1 MKIKALFIFKWLP
14 LCAIISCLFLDIS
27 AYADIYRW
35 RDAQGKWHFSDS
47 PQNVPAQL
55 REKARE
61 DQTASGNLNI
71 ISSDSQ
77 APQSEDLSRTQGE
90 EALTERRSISIP
102 FTAKEGLADRVI
114 IDVTFNNSITA
125 PILVDTGSPGLVL
138 SSDLASALGLID
150 PDGNNMLVLISGIGG
165 SKVAARAIVDKLSIG
180 TITEKFVPAHIIPQQ
195 SSAYKGLI
203 GMDILSQYSLTI
215 DSAAR
220 RLIAHKRP
228 PAENRPGGRSR
239 SWWQKNFR
247 ELAYY
252 MTFWQKQAEL
262 IDQHD
267 SPYSR
272 LTSSYER
279 VKSFIRTQQD
289 ESRKLHDQLER
300 YARSHSVPRHWRH

>member
-1 MKIKALFIFKWLP
+1 MEIKALSIIRWLL
-14 LCAIISCLFLDIS
+14 LCCIIGCISPDIS
-27 AYADIYRW
+27 AQADIYRW

-47 PQNVPAQL
+47 PQNVPVQL

-61 DQTASGNLNI
+61 DQTTSGNLNI
-71 ISSDSQ
+71 ISASPNSQ
-77 APQSEDLSRTQGE
+77 TEKLEKQQVE
-90 EALTERRSISIP
+90 ETTGTKSISIP

-114 IDVTFNNSITA
+114 IDITFNNSITA

-195 SSAYKGLI
+195 STAYKGLI

-247 ELAYY
+247 ELTYY
-252 MTFWQKQAEL
+252 MAFWQEQAEL
-262 IDQHD
+262 IDQHN

-279 VKSFIRTQQD
+279 VKSFIQTQQD
-289 ESRKLHDQLER
+289 ESQQLHDQLER

>member
-1 MKIKALFIFKWLP
+1 MTIIRWLF
-14 LCAIISCLFLDIS
+14 LCCVISCIFPDIN

-61 DQTASGNLNI
+61 DKTTSGNLNI
-71 ISSDSQ
+71 ISSGSQSSQ
-77 APQSEDLSRTQGE
+77 AKSTQ
-90 EALTERRSISIP
+90 RRQDEKGLDENLISIP

-165 SKVAARAIVDKLSIG
+165 SKVATRAIVDKLSLG
-180 TITEKFVPAHIIPQQ
+180 TITEKFIPAHIIPQQ
-195 SSAYKGLI
+195 ATAYQGLI

-215 DSAAR
+215 DSAHR

-228 PAENRPGGRSR
+228 PAEDRPGGRSR

-252 MTFWQKQAEL
+252 IPFWQEQAEL
-262 IDQHD
+262 LDQNN

-279 VKSFIRTQQD
+279 VKSFIRTQQ
-289 ESRKLHDQLER
+289 EETQKLYDQLER
-300 YARSHSVPRHWRH
+300 YARSHSVPRHWRQ

>member
-1 MKIKALFIFKWLP
+1 MLMKIKALSLFRWLL
-14 LCAIISCLFLDIS
+14 LCSIIICLFLDVS
-27 AYADIYRW
+27 ASADIYRW

-61 DQTASGNLNI
+61 DQAISGNLNI
-71 ISSDSQ
+71 MSASPTFQTED
-77 APQSEDLSRTQGE
+77 PQKTQDEETTSEE
-90 EALTERRSISIP
+90 SISIP

-114 IDVTFNNSITA
+114 IDITFNNSITA

-150 PDGNNMLVLISGIGG
+150 PDGKNMLVLISGIGG

-195 SSAYKGLI
+195 STAYKGLI

-252 MTFWQKQAEL
+252 MAFWREQAVL
-262 IDQHD
+262 IDQHN

-272 LTSSYER
+272 LTSSYEQ
-279 VKSFIRTQQD
+279 VKSFIQTQQD